1 MCQTEL
7 SPIRVSV
14 AQGLNQ
20 PTKATFFQLSPS
32 PHVTVGRSV
41 PQSLSPAETPPE
53 IWDSGNL
60 CGQVTASPSPT
71 RTQVLG
77 ISPGFPYFTFSSVIL
92 RAVLPTHTRYHLAL
106 CPLLSN

>member
-32 PHVTVGRSV
+32 PHVTLGRSV
-41 PQSLSPAETPPE
+41 PGHSSPAETPPE
-53 IWDSGNL
+53 IWDSGTL
-60 CGQVTASPSPT
+60 CGQVTASPSPG
-71 RTQVLG
+71 RAQVSAVSL
-77 ISPGFPYFTFSSVIL
+77 GFPYFAFSSVTL
-92 RAVLPTHTRYHLAL
+92 RAMLPTHTGYHLAL